1 MTDEAPKV
9 RPISEDGLAPQT
21 APPRPG
27 LFLVI
32 MAIGALLGWGFS
44 ALASVTPTVIGDDLA
59 SERALTADTD
69 EMATV
74 TWLTA
79 TDVPEFPSGYDYA
92 GATNPVE
99 LDDTYYLVVQFL
111 NHRTGLTRSE
121 LWSSADGSSWNSD
134 LIELGESVSI
144 IEVAA
149 TSDGLIL
156 SGTGDDGF
164 TMWRSVP
171 GHVIDG
177 SSWLPIDVDVPD
189 GFDIDDHAIVVNDT
203 GEVAA
208 VVIGE
213 IPMWRDV
220 IAPLVPEDVD
230 AYDPH
235 LELSEDSV
243 SIPDGGYS
251 VKLFE
256 EAPEVLT
263 TGDSVWVRLTTVEG
277 EELMR
282 SYNVPAGS
290 HPIEE
295 APDLRHI
302 RVIAAWSSVDG
313 VDFLP
318 VLDRNQ
324 LPDGYFTPRAAK
336 DGFIAA
342 SYELQDG
349 YAGFESVRLWETRS
363 GRAWE
368 PVRGQPP
375 SACTRFSIAV
385 SGSRV
390 LLTDEDGTRCLGTS
404 EGNWEVLEEPCKL
417 CYTVGGPAG
426 FIGYPKGF
434 DYTTAMFSPDGA
446 NWSDVS
452 IPATE
457 PYPTMIPLEDR
468 ILMFSVTQPL
478 VGKKHMDIWIGEIR

>member
-1 MTDEAPKV
+1 MTDGAPKV
-9 RPISEDGLAPQT
+9 RPISEDGLALQT

-32 MAIGALLGWGFS
+32 MAIGALLGWGLT
-44 ALASVTPTVIGDDLA
+44 ALASATPTVVIDDLA
-59 SERALTADTD
+59 TERALSADTD
-69 EMATV
+69 EAATV
-74 TWLTA
+74 TWLSA

-92 GATNPVE
+92 GTTNPVE
-99 LDDTYYLVVQFL
+99 LNDTYYLVVRFL
-111 NHRTGLTRSE
+111 NHWTGLTRSE
-121 LWSSADGSSWNSD
+121 LWSSADGLSWNSD

-144 IEVAA
+144 LEVAA
-149 TSDGLIL
+149 TGDGLIL
-156 SGTGDDGF
+156 SGIGTDGF

-171 GHVIDG
+171 GHVVDG
-177 SSWLPIDVDVPD
+177 SSWLPIEVDVPD
-189 GFDIDDHAIVVNDT
+189 GIDIDDHAIEVNDM

-213 IPMWRDV
+213 IPIWRDV
-220 IAPLVPEDVD
+220 IAPLVPEGVD

-235 LELSEDSV
+235 LELSGDSV
-243 SIPDGGYS
+243 SISDGGYA
-251 VKLFE
+251 VQLFQ

-277 EELMR
+277 EELMS
-282 SYNVPAGS
+282 SYNVPTGS
-290 HPIEE
+290 HPIET

-302 RVIAAWSSVDG
+302 RVILAWSSVDG

-324 LPDGYFTPRAAK
+324 LPNGYFTPRAANH
-336 DGFIAA
+336 GFIAA
-342 SYELQDG
+342 SYELKDG
-349 YAGFESVRLWETRS
+349 YAAFESVRLWETRS

-368 PVRGQPP
+368 PVRSQPP

-385 SGSRV
+385 SGNRV
-390 LLTDEDGTRCLGTS
+390 LLTDEDGTRCLRTS

-434 DYTTAMFSPDGA
+434 DYATAMFSSDGA
-446 NWSDVS
+446 NWSDVP
-452 IPATE
+452 IPTAE
-457 PYPTMIPLEDR
+457 PYPTMIPLEDH

-478 VGKKHMDIWIGEIR
+478 TGPKHMDIWVGEIR